1 MTIITVSIL
10 AIWNTKNH
18 DTNLRSVSLSF
29 ISFQI
34 DIFTILK
41 TCQATNSSVIFNS
54 FPSLN
59 TMQYLSLK
67 LIDFL

>member
-1 MTIITVSIL
+1 MSIKTVSIP
-10 AIWNTKNH
+10 AIWNTKYH
-18 DTNLRSVSLSF
+18 DTNPRSVSLSF

-34 DIFTILK
+34 DIFTIFK
-41 TCQATNSSVIFNS
+41 TCQATDSSVIFNS

-67 LIDFL
+67 H